1 MHLYKHRLIS
11 EAKDSWRN
19 MEDYLWETIPTDLM
33 VENNKFIDQINNIYS
48 GPDRKLF
55 PEQSITGLN

>member
-1 MHLYKHRLIS
+1 
-11 EAKDSWRN
+11 
-19 MEDYLWETIPTDLM
+19 MENYLWETIPSDLM

-55 PEQSITGLN
+55 PEQSITGNSELDSVLQRLRNF